1 MASRECTAC
10 ILRESPAVSDRCG
23 RGIKS
28 SPARGAELQ
37 RGCTALQCC
46 VAAVRCAATRC
57 ARGARLVVH
66 DQRADVL
73 VEHRLH
79 AFGPHALRPA
89 VRGCAAPRRGRRR
102 VRWRRCGAWGSP
114 FNGTALSAHNGADH
128 AKEGHWPM
136 RITGAGNGRIT
147 GPVKAESDSPPAP
160 SRPTRTPTSPSG
172 PSARCNGT
180 ACNIQHTAPRSD
192 ARNCSTQHIIC
203 STHHATYNPQH
214 APRNMAVCSDTATAQ
229 CGGALSARLC
239 RTSAH
244 STAPLCTCR
253 ATAERVS
260 PAQMRPQCA
269 LWTTPARPRQEL
281 GGGGGSRN
289 ARRALRLLLRCA
301 ALAIRAHCRPHARRN
316 GADLLLQQRLEVQQR
331 LVALQHSQ
339 SVGLVPRSAVAA
351 MRRS

>member
-1 MASRECTAC
+1 MPR
-10 ILRESPAVSDRCG
+10 RV
-23 RGIKS
+23 
-28 SPARGAELQ
+28 AR
-37 RGCTALQCC
+37 
-46 VAAVRCAATRC
+46 
-57 ARGARLVVH
+57 ARTVPGGAR
-66 DQRADVL
+66 AGL
-73 VEHRLH
+73 VEEDETWTLDDFRDIVQPEPCTEAQRCRYFH
-79 AFGPHALRPA
+79 PA
-89 VRGCAAPRRGRRR
+89 GAPCA
-102 VRWRRCGAWGSP
+102 
-114 FNGTALSAHNGADH
+114 
-128 AKEGHWPM
+128 M
-136 RITGAGNGRIT
+136 
-147 GPVKAESDSPPAP
+147 
-160 SRPTRTPTSPSG
+160 
-172 PSARCNGT
+172 
-180 ACNIQHTAPRSD
+180 
-192 ARNCSTQHIIC
+192 
-203 STHHATYNPQH
+203 QH
-214 APRNMAVCSDTATAQ
+214 APRNMRFCSDTATAQ